1 MRLGGDDPRP
11 VGEALASVAAELGL
25 PPPSAFSTLV
35 ERWTEMVGD
44 DLAGHVIV
52 ESLRDGCL
60 TVGARSPIWASQFR
74 YLSSG
79 VLERVAAVVGDGV
92 VTRVA
97 VRVRAG

>member
-11 VGEALASVAAELGL
+11 VSEALASVAAELGL
-25 PPPSAFSTLV
+25 PAASAFSMVV
-35 ERWTEMVGD
+35 ERWAEIVGD
-44 DLAGHVIV
+44 DLAGNSTV

-60 TVGARSPIWASQFR
+60 TVGARSAIWASQFR
-74 YLSSG
+74 YLSAG
-79 VLERVAAVVGDGV
+79 VLERVAAVVGEGV